1 MILEYIMP
9 PFVSE
14 NRRQMTEVREQIA
27 EEIRQSSGDR
37 YLDFAL

>member
-1 MILEYIMP
+1 MTEDRI
-9 PFVSE
+9 
-14 NRRQMTEVREQIA
+14 QMTEVREQIA